1 MMKSGRESENT
12 SRKMTMKTQPYK
24 SLLDA
29 AKAVL
34 RGKLIVRWAFL
45 QKQTKSQKINL
56 TNRLKQLGKKK
67 TRAKPK
73 VSRRNKIINVKEIK
87 QVFFFFPKTRFVRP
101 GDNFLKR

>member
-56 TNRLKQLGKKK
+56 TNRLKQLEKKK
-67 TRAKPK
+67 TEQNPK
-73 VSRRNKIINVKEIK
+73 SAEGIK
-87 QVFFFFPKTRFVRP
+87 
-101 GDNFLKR
+101 L